1 MNYFSTHTPAKR
13 IGIAADHAG
22 FELKKYIVQNLHNRG
37 YDVAD
42 YGNTILKPGDDYP
55 DYVIPLAR
63 AVSKGI
69 VLRGIAIC
77 GSGVGATIAANK
89 VSGVK
94 ACLITE
100 SFSAK
105 QGVEDDDMNLICLGG
120 RVLDKNTA
128 WQLAETFLNT
138 VFSGADRHVRR
149 LSTIEQLEHS
159 KTNCYD
165 H

>member
-1 MNYFSTHTPAKR
+1 MNYFSTHTSPKR

-22 FELKKYIVQNLHNRG
+22 FELKKHIMQHLQNRG
-37 YDVAD
+37 YEVAD
-42 YGNTILKPGDDYP
+42 YGNTVMKPGDDYP

-63 AVSKGI
+63 AVANGL

-89 VSGVK
+89 ISGVK
-94 ACLITE
+94 ACLIHE
-100 SFSAK
+100 AFSAR

-120 RVLDKNTA
+120 RVLDKETA
-128 WQLAETFLNT
+128 WQLSETFLNT
-138 VFSGADRHVRR
+138 EFSGADRHVRR
-149 LSTIEQLEHS
+149 LSAIEQLEHS
-159 KTNCYD
+159 KTNCHD